1 MSEKQFKKIQISLII
16 TVIVFEIG
24 HLLWEYLNG
33 GIVSHHLL
41 NRSDLPAISN
51 GWGIII
57 LPLFTWFS
65 TTRIKKQ
72 ITFHSNNLSMN
83 GPIPREILVGF
94 FGFLLIS
101 LGQSIAFEFGYENI
115 MLYMALGILLL
126 VLFTPFYKAE
136 RILGHL
142 LGGVFTFGPVIPFI
156 GILVFSVV
164 SALSN
169 LLIKPLLVTLWK
181 YLSYRASNAS
191 AVRS

>member
-72 ITFHSNNLSMN
+72 LTFQSDNLSMN
-83 GPIPREILVGF
+83 GQIPREILVGF

-101 LGQSIAFEFGYENI
+101 LCQSIAFEFGYENM

-181 YLSYRASNAS
+181 YLRYRASNAS